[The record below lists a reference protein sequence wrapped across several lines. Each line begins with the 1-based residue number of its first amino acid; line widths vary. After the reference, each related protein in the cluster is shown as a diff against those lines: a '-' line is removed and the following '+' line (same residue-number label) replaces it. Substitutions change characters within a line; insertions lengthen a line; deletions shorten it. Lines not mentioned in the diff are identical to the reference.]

1 MPFSKKPCYF
11 KPYIRSSDISAIE
24 PYTHT
29 SSPVECKNRIS
40 TNFSLNWFSSIT
52 KIPSPIIV
60 ATSIVQ
66 IPFPTQKLIL
76 SKSFAVITHTH
87 TYTRFVQ
94 GITYS
99 CCSRL
104 FDNSRRQ
111 LANISK
117 LPLVNR
123 RDADLPIFTLQLD
136 TSSSLPNPLPLR
148 KISATQACLLPFS
161 SMETHAARS
170 KGDCSSR

>member
-1 MPFSKKPCYF
+1 MLFQTV
-11 KPYIRSSDISAIE
+11 YIRSSNISDTE
-24 PYTHT
+24 PYTCT
-29 SSPVECKNRIS
+29 SSPVKCKNRYFNEFFFKLIQFNYQNS
-40 TNFSLNWFSSIT
+40 FSHYRCNFSPNST
-52 KIPSPIIV
+52 
-60 ATSIVQ
+60 
-66 IPFPTQKLIL
+66 PTQKLIL

-87 TYTRFVQ
+87 THVRFVQ
-94 GITYS
+94 GIIHS

-136 TSSSLPNPLPLR
+136 TSSSLPNPLPVR
-148 KISATQACLLPFS
+148 KISATQPCLLPFS